1 MIQVDVCILRVTQ
14 LQTVLSVRG
23 MEVWVGVV
31 SGLFG
36 VRKFEQCSSHP
47 AVRGVGK
54 RNTRPEEFFFFF
66 LPYIPL
72 FLFLR
77 SSFFIPHP
85 EAALGCAASG
95 LSSLSCTR
103 W

>member
-14 LQTVLSVRG
+14 VQRVLSIRDIQ
-23 MEVWVGVV
+23 VWVGAA

-47 AVRGVGK
+47 AVQGVGK
-54 RNTRPEEFFFFF
+54 RNTRPEAFFFFF

-72 FLFLR
+72 FSFLR

-85 EAALGCAASG
+85 EAALGCAPSG
-95 LSSLSCTR
+95 LSSLSRTR